1 MSDNSKG
8 KMGLPGAVAMIV
20 GGIIGTG
27 IFTLP
32 AAIGRF
38 GFASLVGLLI
48 ATVGAIALALVFGSL
63 SKRSAAAGGPYAYA
77 REGFGDAIG
86 FFNAFSYWCAAWPG
100 NSAIVLSWV
109 FYVQALFGWT
119 PGQNST
125 QMIIIAMIGLWVP
138 AAINL
143 IGVKSMAKFQVVT
156 SILKF
161 IPMIFLGT
169 VGIYYAFKLGNWPEW
184 NPSGE
189 STMFA
194 VSNSIA
200 IATFSYVGVEC
211 ASVAA
216 AAVKN
221 PEKNVPLATVIGT
234 LVCAAVYILVTVAI
248 YGIVPYET
256 LKTSGAPF
264 ADAFNTIFGVDW
276 AGKVVA
282 AFAVISG
289 IGALNGWTM
298 IAAAVPQAAAENNLF
313 PPAFKKL
320 NRNGVPYWGVITAT
334 TFASVAV
341 IAALSTAGG
350 VEAFSKIVTF
360 SGVTVGVPYFFSVL
374 TQLYWLYT
382 NGRRIL
388 DPIKFVRECIIA
400 VIGLVFTYWMVIGSG
415 ELANYLAFIVFLAGF
430 VMMTWMFIRTGKFAN
445 PKLADDSKTPA
456 QQGADD

>member
-1 MSDNSKG
+1 MSDNKG
-8 KMGLPGAVAMIV
+8 QMGLPGAVAMIV

-32 AAIGRF
+32 AAIGKF
-38 GFASLVGLLI
+38 GMASLVGLII
-48 ATVGAIALALVFGSL
+48 ATIGAISLALVFSSL
-63 SKRSAAAGGPYAYA
+63 SKRTQAAGGPYAYA

-143 IGVKSMAKFQVVT
+143 MGVKSMAKFQVIT
-156 SILKF
+156 SVLKF

-169 VGIYYAFKLGNWPEW
+169 VGIYFAFKFGNWPEW

-211 ASVAA
+211 ASIAA
-216 AAVKN
+216 ASVKN
-221 PEKNVPLATVIGT
+221 PEKNVPIATVIGT
-234 LVCAAVYILVTVAI
+234 LVCAAVYILVTVAVL
-248 YGIVPYET
+248 GIVPYET
-256 LKTSGAPF
+256 LTTSGAPF
-264 ADAFNTIFGVDW
+264 ADAFNAIFGVEW

-282 AFAVISG
+282 LFAVISG

-298 IAAAVPQAAAENNLF
+298 IASAVPQVAAENNLF

-320 NRNGVPYWGVITAT
+320 NRNGVPYWGILTAT
-334 TFASVAV
+334 GFASLAV
-341 IAALSTAGG
+341 IAALSSSGG

-374 TQLYWLYT
+374 AQLYWLYT
-382 NGRRIL
+382 DGRKIVN
-388 DPIKFVRECIIA
+388 PVKFVRECVIA
-400 VIGLVFTYWMVIGSG
+400 IIGLVFTYWMVIGSG
-415 ELANYLAFIVFLAGF
+415 ELANYLAFIVFLGGF
-430 VMMTWMFIRTGKFAN
+430 VMMTWMYIRTGRFAN
-445 PKLADDSKTPA
+445 ASISGDANATADASA
-456 QQGADD
+456 GH